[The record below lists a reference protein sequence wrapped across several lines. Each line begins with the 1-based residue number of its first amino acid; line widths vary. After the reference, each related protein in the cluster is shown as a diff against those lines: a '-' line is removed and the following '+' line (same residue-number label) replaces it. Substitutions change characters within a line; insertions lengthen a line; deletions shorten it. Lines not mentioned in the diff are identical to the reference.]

1 MCTKRILRSACLG
14 HLLCALGL
22 RCVSNAQR
30 DAKHKVSAYK
40 KEKTLIRM
48 GVCQLMAN
56 ECCFKKGAINNERVS
71 LELPF
76 SIEIHFFSKL
86 SPNSVQLSATLLTIH
101 IKCGQDWPT
110 RLCDIEFRKSE
121 YSRALMHFML

>member
-1 MCTKRILRSACLG
+1 MLREML
-14 HLLCALGL
+14 
-22 RCVSNAQR
+22 
-30 DAKHKVSAYK
+30 KHKVSSYK

-56 ECCFKKGAINNERVS
+56 EFLKGAINKEWVS

-76 SIEIHFFSKL
+76 SIEIHFCSKL
-86 SPNSVQLSATLLTIH
+86 SPNSVQLSASLLTIH
-101 IKCGQDWPT
+101 IKCEQDWPT

-121 YSRALMHFML
+121 YSRAIMHFMF